1 MLRGSARLAARVA
14 TTDQAAI
21 FALLFNAFV
30 WGVSWLPFR
39 YLESRGLASL
49 WATAFIYG
57 LGFLGLLVWLFAR
70 GAAPKAGGVVPAAS
84 SSTLPALLG
93 LALASGLTNVCFNW
107 ALTVGPVVRVV
118 LLFYLM
124 PIWAVLLAR
133 WLLQEPISGAAVLRI
148 GLALLGALVV
158 LWRPDAGWPWPDTLP
173 DWLALA
179 GGACFALTNVLLR
192 KLAGV
197 ASSTRAMTMF
207 GGCWITATAVALAV
221 SAGGLTA
228 WPSTLWLSWLP
239 AALVMTVVFMASN
252 LALQFGA
259 ARLPA
264 NVTAVVMLSE
274 VLFASVS
281 ALIFGGEALSL
292 SLVLG
297 GLLIVLAAWLAG
309 KSD

>member
-1 MLRGSARLAARVA
+1 MRSADRG
-14 TTDQAAI
+14 AI
-21 FALLFNAFV
+21 LALLFNALI

-39 YLESRGLASL
+39 YLEARGLSSL

-57 LGFLGLLVWLFAR
+57 LGFL
-70 GAAPKAGGVVPAAS
+70 
-84 SSTLPALLG
+84 ALLFWVFSARVNPLVFSPSARFALIG

-107 ALTVGPVVRVV
+107 AMTVGPVVRVV

-133 WLLQEPISGAAVLRI
+133 WLLNEPITGAALLRTV
-148 GLALLGALVV
+148 LALTGALVV
-158 LWRPDAGWPWPDTLP
+158 LWQPEVGWPWPESLP

-179 GGACFALTNVLLR
+179 GGACFAMTNVLLR
-192 KLAGV
+192 KLADV
-197 ASSTRAMTMF
+197 SASTRALTMF
-207 GGCWITATAVALAV
+207 GGAWVTSSAVAVLV
-221 SAGGLTA
+221 SSTGLTT
-228 WPSTLWLSWLP
+228 WPAATWSVWLP
-239 AALVMTVVFMASN
+239 AALLMTVVFMASN

-281 ALIFGGEALSL
+281 ALVFGTEAWTATLI
-292 SLVLG
+292 LG
-297 GLLIVLAAWLAG
+297 GALIVLAAWLAG
-309 KSD
+309 RRE